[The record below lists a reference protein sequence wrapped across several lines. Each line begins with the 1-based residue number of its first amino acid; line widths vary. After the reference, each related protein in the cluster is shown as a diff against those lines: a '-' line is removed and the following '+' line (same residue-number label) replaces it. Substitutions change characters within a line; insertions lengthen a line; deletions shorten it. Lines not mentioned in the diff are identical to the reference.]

1 MLTCVLLRRGAVFL
15 VGVEPGVMG
24 AAEASRWSTWLW
36 PWPWPWPPWPPWAP
50 FCMKEGIAKVGG
62 GGAVSTPTQKSRISS

>member
-36 PWPWPWPPWPPWAP
+36 PPWPAP

>member
-24 AAEASRWSTWLW
+24 AADASRWSTWLW
-36 PWPWPWPPWPPWAP
+36 PPWPEWAP
-50 FCMKEGIAKVGG
+50 FCMKEGMAKVGG